1 MAFKLATLS
10 VAAGIAS
17 GVVSALLLSWVS
29 RPRDAEAHRVY
40 VNGSAAIV
48 RGNGSGSNTP
58 PRLNPAEEERA
69 HAEALRAHDLEPID
83 PKWSEEAT
91 AAYAADLDKAAKTL
105 GFRVLGVD
113 CRQRS
118 CASTLRWESYD
129 AARNGQLPLLKM
141 HRTVNCA
148 IRLFTPPPSDP
159 KAPYEARVLFPS
171 CVGRE

>member
-69 HAEALRAHDLEPID
+69 HAEALRAVVKHL
-83 PKWSEEAT
+83 
-91 AAYAADLDKAAKTL
+91 
-105 GFRVLGVD
+105 
-113 CRQRS
+113 
-118 CASTLRWESYD
+118 
-129 AARNGQLPLLKM
+129 
-141 HRTVNCA
+141 
-148 IRLFTPPPSDP
+148 PPPNGGRP
-159 KAPYEARVLFPS
+159 L
-171 CVGRE
+171 CVTCAA